1 MNMAQLLFAE
11 NLIHMKNQKYS
22 TCASDAEKLKQ
33 AADRKRLMAPKYDS
47 IRYKMTCA
55 EAEDMALDASKML
68 TPAETLQKG
77 SGGEIVPP
85 YALGMSGLELA
96 LKEPDL
102 LDAEVTIKRTD
113 LADKAGV
120 FELAI
125 EASESVKAKNS
136 IQRMQAHQL
145 ALAHKYAMEL
155 MADASKQKN
164 PIFKVKL
171 MNCSARLM
179 ETYSKGA
186 LALQRLQSG
195 ASQVVQVQH
204 VQVNGQAVI
213 GNVGR

>member
-1 MNMAQLLFAE
+1 MGVAQAIKLRQSAKQKALLATSKDPVRAHFDVGVALGMVIE
-11 NLIHMKNQKYS
+11 
-22 TCASDAEKLKQ
+22 SDAL
-33 AADRKRLMAPKYDS
+33 LS
-47 IRYKMTCA
+47 
-55 EAEDMALDASKML
+55 
-68 TPAETLQKG
+68 PAEPLQTG

-85 YALGMSGLELA
+85 YALGLSGLELA

-155 MADASKQKN
+155 MADASRQKN

-171 MNCSARLM
+171 MNCSVRLM
-179 ETYSKGA
+179 EAYSKGA

>member
-1 MNMAQLLFAE
+1 MTVKLA
-11 NLIHMKNQKYS
+11 I
-22 TCASDAEKLKQ
+22 KLKEQ
-33 AADRKRLMAPKYDS
+33 SHRKTAN
-47 IRYKMTCA
+47 
-55 EAEDMALDASKML
+55 ASKTDPLRRQFDLGEARLLKEESTDLL
-68 TPAETLQKG
+68 TPSEPLLYG
-77 SGGEIVPP
+77 LGGEIVPP
-85 YALGMSGLELA
+85 YALGLGGLELA

-113 LADKAGV
+113 LAEKAGV
-120 FELAI
+120 FEMAI
-125 EASESVKAKNS
+125 EASESVNAKNS

-155 MADASKQKN
+155 MADASKQRD

-204 VQVNGQAVI
+204 VQINGQAVI
-213 GNVGR
+213 GNVGGRT

>member
-1 MNMAQLLFAE
+1 MLDESAYIPKLSREAVKLNQAAKKKRLLAPIHDSLRY
-11 NLIHMKNQKYS
+11 NLEY
-22 TCASDAEKLKQ
+22 LQ
-33 AADRKRLMAPKYDS
+33 AADM
-47 IRYKMTCA
+47 
-55 EAEDMALDASKML
+55 ELDASKIL
-68 TPAETLQKG
+68 TPAEPLQTG
-77 SGGEIVPP
+77 TGGEIVPP
-85 YALGMSGLELA
+85 YSLGLSGLELA

-102 LDAEVTIKRTD
+102 LDAEVTIKRTE

-179 ETYSKGA
+179 EAYSKGA
-186 LALQRLQSG
+186 IALQRLQSG

>member
-1 MNMAQLLFAE
+1 MGVAQAIKLRQNAKQKILLANSNDPVRAQFDIDVAE
-11 NLIHMKNQKYS
+11 GLLIE
-22 TCASDAEKLKQ
+22 SDALLSPVK
-33 AADRKRLMAPKYDS
+33 P
-47 IRYKMTCA
+47 
-55 EAEDMALDASKML
+55 
-68 TPAETLQKG
+68 LQTG
-77 SGGEIVPP
+77 TGGEIVPP
-85 YALGMSGLELA
+85 YSLGLSGLELA

-102 LDAEVTIKRTD
+102 LDAEVTIKRTE

-120 FELAI
+120 FEMAI

-145 ALAHKYAMEL
+145 ALAHRYAMEL
-155 MADASKQKN
+155 MADASKQRD
-164 PIFKVKL
+164 PIIKVKL

>member
-1 MNMAQLLFAE
+1 MQ
-11 NLIHMKNQKYS
+11 IQTHKIS
-22 TCASDAEKLKQ
+22 TSAREAIKLKQ
-33 AADRKRLMAPKYDS
+33 ASSKKRLLAPTYDQV
-47 IRYKMTCA
+47 RFNLDCA
-55 EAEDMALDASKML
+55 EATEMDFNASMML
-68 TPAETLQKG
+68 TPTETLQKG

-85 YALGMSGLELA
+85 YALGLGGLELA

-113 LADKAGV
+113 LAEKAGV
-120 FELAI
+120 FEMAI

-155 MADASKQKN
+155 MADASKQRD

-213 GNVGR
+213 GNVGGRT

>member
-1 MNMAQLLFAE
+1 MRAHFDVGVAKGMVIESDSLLSSAE
-11 NLIHMKNQKYS
+11 
-22 TCASDAEKLKQ
+22 
-33 AADRKRLMAPKYDS
+33 P
-47 IRYKMTCA
+47 
-55 EAEDMALDASKML
+55 
-68 TPAETLQKG
+68 LQTG

-85 YALGMSGLELA
+85 YSLGLSGLELA

-102 LDAEVTIKRTD
+102 LDAEVTIKRTE

-120 FELAI
+120 FEMAI

-164 PIFKVKL
+164 PIYKVKL
-171 MNCSARLM
+171 MSCSARLM
-179 ETYSKGA
+179 EAYSKGA

>member
-1 MNMAQLLFAE
+1 MGVAQAIKLRQNAKQKVFLSNSKDPVSAQFDIGVTESMVAESTALLCSSE
-11 NLIHMKNQKYS
+11 
-22 TCASDAEKLKQ
+22 
-33 AADRKRLMAPKYDS
+33 P
-47 IRYKMTCA
+47 
-55 EAEDMALDASKML
+55 
-68 TPAETLQKG
+68 LQTG
-77 SGGEIVPP
+77 TGGEIVPP
-85 YALGMSGLELA
+85 YSLGMSGLELA

-102 LDAEVTIKRTD
+102 LDAEVTIKRTE

-120 FELAI
+120 FEMAI

-179 ETYSKGA
+179 EAYSKGA

>member
-1 MNMAQLLFAE
+1 MEVVNAIKLSQIAQQKKLIANSSHSVRTEFDTAVADNMVIESLELLRPKE
-11 NLIHMKNQKYS
+11 P
-22 TCASDAEKLKQ
+22 LK
-33 AADRKRLMAPKYDS
+33 
-47 IRYKMTCA
+47 
-55 EAEDMALDASKML
+55 
-68 TPAETLQKG
+68 KG

-113 LADKAGV
+113 LAEKAGV
-120 FELAI
+120 FEMAI

-155 MADASKQKN
+155 MADASKQRD

-179 ETYSKGA
+179 EAYSKGA

-204 VQVNGQAVI
+204 FQVNGQAVI

>member
-1 MNMAQLLFAE
+1 MN
-11 NLIHMKNQKYS
+11 
-22 TCASDAEKLKQ
+22 ASKAIKLRQ
-33 AADRKRLMAPKYDS
+33 
-47 IRYKMTCA
+47 
-55 EAEDMALDASKML
+55 EAERKKLAVPSYDAVRANFETSVANSML
-68 TPAETLQKG
+68 LESLELIKPQTPLNVG

-85 YALGMSGLELA
+85 YNLGLSGLEFA

-102 LDAEVTIKRTD
+102 LDAEVTIKRTE

-164 PIFKVKL
+164 PIYKVKL

-179 ETYSKGA
+179 EAYSKGA

>member
-1 MNMAQLLFAE
+1 
-11 NLIHMKNQKYS
+11 
-22 TCASDAEKLKQ
+22 
-33 AADRKRLMAPKYDS
+33 
-47 IRYKMTCA
+47 
-55 EAEDMALDASKML
+55 
-68 TPAETLQKG
+68 
-77 SGGEIVPP
+77 
-85 YALGMSGLELA
+85 MSGLELA

-113 LADKAGV
+113 LAEKAGV
-120 FELAI
+120 FEMAI

-155 MADASKQKN
+155 MADASKQRD
-164 PIFKVKL
+164 PFFKVKL

-179 ETYSKGA
+179 EAYSKGA

-213 GNVGR
+213 GNVGGRI

>member
-1 MNMAQLLFAE
+1 MHVSKAIKLRQEAE
-11 NLIHMKNQKYS
+11 R
-22 TCASDAEKLKQ
+22 
-33 AADRKRLMAPKYDS
+33 RKLMAPSYDPVKADFETS
-47 IRYKMTCA
+47 VADSMHLESLELIKP
-55 EAEDMALDASKML
+55 L
-68 TPAETLQKG
+68 TPLQTG
-77 SGGEIVPP
+77 TGGEIVPP
-85 YALGMSGLELA
+85 YAMGLFGLELA

-120 FELAI
+120 FEMAI

-164 PIFKVKL
+164 PIYKVKL

-179 ETYSKGA
+179 EAYSKGA

-213 GNVGR
+213 SNVGR